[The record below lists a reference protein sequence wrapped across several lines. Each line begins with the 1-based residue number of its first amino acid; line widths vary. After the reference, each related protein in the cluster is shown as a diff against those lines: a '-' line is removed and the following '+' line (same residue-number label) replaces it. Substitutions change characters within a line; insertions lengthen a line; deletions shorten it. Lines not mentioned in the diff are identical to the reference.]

1 MAVRIYLKRKIR
13 RWLSLC
19 PLSLHWLSR
28 RQIKTSCTKPVTL
41 GLEDLSKQFLVY
53 KKCWLKKNSC
63 LKNFFIFEI
72 KFCCI
77 QIVSPN
83 KFYVKRNCPKTF
95 EKICLD
101 MFKHKIIP
109 LNNPAFNTNLQE
121 LKKKEM
127 PHFVYK
133 LNIKLLWPKI

>member
-1 MAVRIYLKRKIR
+1 MAVRIYLKRKIGI
-13 RWLSLC
+13 WLSLC
-19 PLSLHWLSR
+19 PLSVHWLSR
-28 RQIKTSCTKPVTL
+28 RQITTSCTKPVTL

-83 KFYVKRNCPKTF
+83 KFYVKRNYQNLLKLNF
-95 EKICLD
+95 LSEKICLN
-101 MFKHKIIP
+101 MFKQKIIP

-121 LKKKEM
+121 LKKK
-127 PHFVYK
+127 K
-133 LNIKLLWPKI
+133 WPSFSIN